1 MKKDSESDLPD
12 WVRKYSTKYV
22 SAREAILKYVS
33 PGNRIFIDSGC
44 SEPLNLTQ
52 QLMELGN
59 HLPDVEILHFLD
71 LSHLNY
77 YPSHGGGRDT
87 YRHNAFFIGA
97 NLRKAI
103 QDGFAD
109 YTPMLLSE
117 IPGLFKTGLMHVN
130 CALIQIT
137 PPDSAGDCSL
147 GINVDIVKSIA
158 DAADF
163 VIAEI
168 NPKMPRTMGDTNIN
182 MDKIDAFQ
190 LSDNE
195 ILEGSYNDPDEV
207 EQKIANY
214 VASLIEDGSTLQMGI
229 GKIPNAVT
237 RCLEDKKDLG
247 IHSEVFSDGVM
258 DLYNKGVINGRQKT
272 IHNGKIVTSF
282 VMGSRRLYDFV
293 DNNPTVEFYPVDYV
307 NNPWVIAQNYKQVA
321 INAALSVDFTG
332 QCNADSI
339 GHLLYSGIG
348 GQVDFIRGAAFSK
361 HGKPIIVL
369 PSTAV
374 LPSGNV
380 ISRIVPWLEPGGGV
394 TITRGDVHYVVTE
407 WGIASLRGKSIRE
420 RVLQM
425 IGIAHPDFREELLRQ
440 AKNWNYVY
448 SDQALPVSI
457 DGRISIYPER
467 YETLYRTTSGVKLL
481 VRPVKPTDERSL
493 QELYYSLSDQDR
505 YFRFFSLAKKFGHQE
520 VQPRVA
526 IDYSTDMI
534 LACENTDPEG
544 MMSIIGAGG
553 FFKTGDPANAE
564 LAFTINEEWQN
575 QGITKFLLH
584 YLIQIAREQG
594 YRTLIGTILEENH
607 AMLHIVQNAG
617 SPVKF
622 KIEQGENDFA
632 LDISQNTPEISKNA
646 I

>member
-1 MKKDSESDLPD
+1 M
-12 WVRKYSTKYV
+12 
-22 SAREAILKYVS
+22 
-33 PGNRIFIDSGC
+33 
-44 SEPLNLTQ
+44 
-52 QLMELGN
+52 
-59 HLPDVEILHFLD
+59 
-71 LSHLNY
+71 
-77 YPSHGGGRDT
+77 RDT
-87 YRHNAFFIGA
+87 FRHNAFFIGA
-97 NLRKAI
+97 NLRKAV

-117 IPGLFKTGLMHVN
+117 IPGLFKTGRIHVN
-130 CALIQIT
+130 CALIQVT
-137 PPDSAGDCSL
+137 PPDNAGDCSL

-158 DAADF
+158 DAADH

-168 NPKMPRTMGDTNIN
+168 NQKMPRTMGDTHIN

-195 ILEGSYNDPDEV
+195 LLEGSYGEPDEV
-207 EQKIANY
+207 EQKIATY
-214 VASLIEDGSTLQMGI
+214 VASLVEDGSTLQMGI

-247 IHSEVFSDGVM
+247 IHSEVFSDGVV
-258 DLYNKGVINGRQKT
+258 DLYEKGVINGRQKT

-293 DNNPTVEFYPVDYV
+293 DNNRSVEFYPVDYV
-307 NNPWVIAQNYKQVA
+307 NNPGVIAQNFKQVA
-321 INAALSVDFTG
+321 INAALAVDFTG

-348 GQVDFIRGAAFSK
+348 GQVDFIRGAAYSK

-374 LPSGNV
+374 LPSGEV

-425 IGIAHPDFREELLRQ
+425 INIAHPDFREELLQQ
-440 AKNWNYVY
+440 AKDWHYVY
-448 SDQALPVSI
+448 PDQALPVSI

-467 YETLYRTTSGVKLL
+467 YETSFTTKSGAKLL
-481 VRPVKPTDERSL
+481 IRPVQPTDERGL
-493 QELYYSLSDQDR
+493 QELYYSLSDHDR
-505 YFRFFSLAKKFGHQE
+505 YFRFFSFSRNFGHRE
-520 VQPRVA
+520 VQPRVT

-534 LACENTDPEG
+534 LVCENTDEEG
-544 MMSIIGAGG
+544 IKSIIGAGG
-553 FFKTGDPANAE
+553 FFKTVNPEKAE

-575 QGITKFLLH
+575 QGIVKFLLQ

-594 YRTLIGTILEENH
+594 YRTLTGTILAENH
-607 AMLHIVQNAG
+607 AMLHIVQSAG

-622 KIEQGENDFA
+622 KTEQGESNFA
-632 LDISQNTPEISKNA
+632 LDISQNPPEISGNSK
-646 I
+646 